1 MAEESFATALSSGEI
16 TVELFHQRHITYL
29 HQIIRASA
37 HNGAL
42 RRQLWMADTER
53 QRRLIGEMAA
63 ANLSHHQ
70 QLHWEKVAHAQTRQ
84 ALEVE
89 RNLHLQT
96 RTIIDRQEHTLSN
109 PRFFVDCD
117 PTGDFTSQAFG
128 SPRICHPEKV
138 FPLDTSF
145 QGRYLQD
152 LILSRLIFPFID
164 VLCIFAEDIGGLG
177 AARNL
182 LLAWA
187 KIGSASSLSH
197 AVRPKVVIVVGATQ
211 STTHDILDDE
221 EFLHELL
228 EAGDVPFLAAFGEV
242 RICRLPPEGLSPEA
256 RFLGLAEDISRGLRD
271 MRRIRDRHNV
281 LFSATH
287 LEAFFRLALEHIS
300 ASPLS
305 SFDFI
310 RAARCQNPLDGAFT
324 SHITNFLKLGNRTRA
339 PYNIMASYIAS
350 AILMDAYPTG
360 MHRTLDLC

>member
-1 MAEESFATALSSGEI
+1 MFTMARCEHSFLLEVAVGQAAPQLVYGCRLARLASELSEPSTQLPQIIFFAGHRLKNQALRQVCHSNYRGHSR
-16 TVELFHQRHITYL
+16 HQRCIN
-29 HQIIRASA
+29 IRMD
-37 HNGAL
+37 NRTL
-42 RRQLWMADTER
+42 R
-53 QRRLIGEMAA
+53 
-63 ANLSHHQ
+63 S
-70 QLHWEKVAHAQTRQ
+70 
-84 ALEVE
+84 
-89 RNLHLQT
+89 LQ
-96 RTIIDRQEHTLSN
+96 

-360 MHRTLDLC
+360 MHRTLGLC